1 LRWRLRLTRP
11 DEQAPLY
18 GCVNTSLEPA
28 PKRKPLEN
36 QMGVHNGTCC
46 HWNAEARFGFVAM
59 DAPIVE
65 VADRDL
71 YAAGA
76 RCNVLASIARAR

>member
-1 LRWRLRLTRP
+1 
-11 DEQAPLY
+11 
-18 GCVNTSLEPA
+18 
-28 PKRKPLEN
+28 
-36 QMGVHNGTCC
+36 MGVHYGTCC